1 MFKFFKK
8 RSRNPRKELEELL
21 HGYELPSFPANVMKV
36 LNMLQDPDE
45 SMAAIAEAI
54 RSDPGMHIMVLKT
67 VNSAAFGLAK
77 KISNIQHATMLLG
90 RSRLE
95 TLILPLGVKKSIP
108 QIDFPCINM
117 RSFWLASARRACLA
131 DAVAAYLHPTT
142 RNEAFTSGLLQD
154 MAIPVIINCRQNE
167 YCRTLDQWNNDF
179 DARLDHLEQGAIGF
193 DHQSIGA
200 LMAQEWNLPEY
211 LVNAILY
218 HHEEKEEVSIEPAI
232 RLVSHIRYENLQGE
246 GTVMEHTRYFLFNN
260 LDLDE
265 NAISEMLETAFEHA
279 EEFAALMA

>member
-1 MFKFFKK
+1 
-8 RSRNPRKELEELL
+8 
-21 HGYELPSFPANVMKV
+21 MKV
-36 LNMLQDPDE
+36 LNMLQDPEE
-45 SMAAIAEAI
+45 SMAAIADAI

-67 VNSAAFGLAK
+67 VNSAAFGLTK

-95 TLILPLGVKKSIP
+95 TLILPLGVRKSIP
-108 QIDFPCINM
+108 PMDFPCINM

-167 YCRTLDQWNNDF
+167 YCRTLDQWNNDYET
-179 DARLDHLEQGAIGF
+179 RLDHLEQGTIGF

-211 LVNAILY
+211 LINAILY
-218 HHEEKEEVSIEPAI
+218 HHEERDETSIEPAV
-232 RLVSHIRYENLQGE
+232 RLVSHIRYENLQGD
-246 GTVMEHTRYFLFNN
+246 GTVMEHTRRFLFNN
-260 LDLDE
+260 LDLEDS
-265 NAISEMLETAFEHA
+265 AISEMLEAAFEHA
-279 EEFAALMA
+279 EEFAALME